1 MKTRAAVIAVVM
13 TVLAFTGRS
22 QEKIKLDLGV
32 MAGVN
37 FAQLDG
43 KTWNN
48 GYKTNLLGG
57 LFAGIHGGRAG
68 IEIQPVFSQ
77 SAYVTGSDFHNIYS
91 QYYNNAV
98 DSVKQGTFRVSYLNI
113 PVLFKLKVLN
123 LLWLQVGPQYS
134 GIVSTKDVDH
144 LVKDSKQLF
153 KSGQLSGIG
162 GLEVHLPFHLRV
174 GARYVFGLTDL
185 NGTSI
190 SDTWKEKQIQVT
202 VGYNFL

>member
-1 MKTRAAVIAVVM
+1 MKTRAAIITAVMV
-13 TVLAFTGRS
+13 VLAYTVNA
-22 QEKIKLDLGV
+22 QVKMKLDLGI

-43 KTWNN
+43 KTWDN

-77 SAYVTGSDFHNIYS
+77 SAYVTGNNFHDIYGA
-91 QYYNNAV
+91 YYNNAV
-98 DSVKQGTFRVSYLNI
+98 DSAKQGTFRVSYLNI
-113 PVLFKLKVLN
+113 PVLFKLKVVN
-123 LLWLQVGPQYS
+123 GLWLQLGPQYS
-134 GIVSTKDVDH
+134 GIVSTKDVDN
-144 LVKDSKQLF
+144 LVQDSKKLF
-153 KSGQLSGIG
+153 KDGQLSGIG
-162 GLEVHLPFHLRV
+162 GLELHLPFHLRV

-185 NGTSI
+185 NGTSV
-190 SDTWKEKQIQVT
+190 SDTWKEKQVQVT